1 MINLKFNRSTKFI
14 PELNSERIDSTQVLT
29 NDTSKI
35 LSRTFYVHEFD
46 DNTVQIQ
53 VLQGIPDIDSPN
65 KSDCKDKSFRYLSI
79 KDSTNKNCLSFKL
92 KSELENNSLDESFFT
107 PDCKPCLDILQVNNN
122 DSINTNIDTCQK
134 TVEFNSNDCQELYI
148 GIDSQHKEDK
158 IDPYYFK
165 VRQRYILSEYTG
177 YLAYGPELDYPE
189 GFDFTQVK
197 YNPNEINE
205 YKGWLKTVSSFYS
218 YSYVLPKKNG
228 NKIKLDFLL
237 KTATNLFTDDNIYS
251 YVRSIVNRNNP
262 TIDEAKKYISLPEPS
277 YILDKSE
284 ATIIGVSI
292 HSINKSSNRIVFKT
306 LSRTGL
312 MLSGSVLNC
321 NLWWS
326 TDGITKEEALYT
338 QTEGFN
344 YNSDAKPTV
353 ITSMVKAPYLILETF
368 ISFDINSNGNI
379 LFNPLFAINPVVT
392 YRNKTIPSKNLVN
405 INNSNSNQVRFT
417 CEINFIGCH
426 YLVYKEE
433 FIAIESHGVHRY
445 PEGQEPILEDP
456 KPYNVEVT
464 YDFNEEESQW
474 LNRDSFQ

>member
-1 MINLKFNRSTKFI
+1 MINLKFDRSTKFI

-29 NDTSKI
+29 NDTDKI

-46 DNTVQIQ
+46 DNSVQIQ
-53 VLQGIPDIDSPN
+53 IEQGIPDINSTN

-92 KSELENNSLDESFFT
+92 KSELENNDLDESFFI
-107 PDCKPCLDILQVNNN
+107 PDCEPCLDILQVNNKDN
-122 DSINTNIDTCQK
+122 INTNINTCQK
-134 TVEFNSNDCQELYI
+134 TIEFNSDDCQELYI
-148 GIDSQHKEDK
+148 GIDNQPKEDK

-165 VRQRYILSEYTG
+165 VRQRYTLNEYTG
-177 YLAYGPELDYPE
+177 YLAFGPELQYPE

-197 YNPNEINE
+197 YNPSEIND

-237 KTATNLFTDDNIYS
+237 KTANSLFTDNNIYS
-251 YVRSIVNRNNP
+251 YVRSRINSNNNL
-262 TIDEAKKYISLPEPS
+262 TIDEAKKSVTLPEPS
-277 YILDKSE
+277 YLLDKSE
-284 ATIIGVSI
+284 VTIKGVAV
-292 HSINKSSNRIVFKT
+292 HSINKLSNRIVFKT
-306 LSRTGL
+306 LSSTGL

-326 TDGITKEEALYT
+326 TDGLTKEEALYT

-344 YNSDAKPTV
+344 YNSDAKPTE
-353 ITSMVKAPYLILETF
+353 ITSMVKAGYLILETF
-368 ISFDINSNGNI
+368 ISFDIDNEGNI
-379 LFNPLFAINPVVT
+379 LFNPLYAINPVTT
-392 YRNKTIPSKNLVN
+392 YKGKIISNNNLVN
-405 INNSNSNQVRFT
+405 INSSSSNKVKFT

-445 PEGQEPILEDP
+445 PEGEGPILEDP

-464 YDFNEEESQW
+464 YDFNEDESQW
-474 LNRDSFQ
+474 LTRDSF